1 MNDKKCKYCAM
12 MIPKEAKICPHCRKK
27 LVILT
32 LPVKI
37 ILVILLIPLTLWL
50 YADFRAYFGVTSPSS
65 VKDATY
71 PDAAKL
77 GAHKGYSF
85 NGYTLNKREQT
96 VLEALLIDDLIG
108 YVDGKESHEDM
119 TPIWQHEISTIVAAN
134 VNADKL
140 QRDYEKNEV
149 AGDQKYRGKKLLVSG
164 IIKSI
169 DRSAGEN
176 YFLSLAG
183 GSNMFISPKAKM
195 ADGFK
200 NYLAGLEKG
209 QTVNLL
215 CQGDGMLIG
224 SAMLN
229 KCIPRDIF
237 IENVVNNWVANNI
250 TKQFSEGKKVIQQ
263 IVIASITLA
272 SLLPESS
279 DCFKNDNDKQDKC
292 MSEIENSLKDKKMF
306 ESKRNLVTEKL
317 KLDFNK
323 IFDKKAASNIAG
335 TWEGSLDGDGEMV
348 IKQLPTGF
356 DVTLSVSSS
365 SGCSGSIEG
374 SGSLSGDT
382 LTLTKKEDNNVCTI
396 TIKFDGHEAKINEDN
411 CSPYHGVACGFSGTL
426 KKVN

>member
-1 MNDKKCKYCAM
+1 M

-37 ILVILLIPLTLWL
+37 ILVILLIPLALWL
-50 YADFRAYFGVTSPSS
+50 YADFRAYFGLTSPSS

-85 NGYTLNKREQT
+85 NGYTLNKREQV
-96 VLEALLIDDLIG
+96 VLKALLVEDLIA
-108 YVDGKESHEDM
+108 YIDEMESNKDM
-119 TPIWQHEISTIVAAN
+119 TPIWQHEISTMVTTNVKAN
-134 VNADKL
+134 RL
-140 QRDYEKNEV
+140 QLDYENNEV
-149 AGDQKYRGKKLLVSG
+149 AGDQKYRGKTLLVSG
-164 IIKSI
+164 IVQSI
-169 DRSAGEN
+169 DRSVGEN

-183 GSNMFISPKAKM
+183 GSNMYTSPKAKM

-200 NYLAGLEKG
+200 NYLASLKKG
-209 QTVNLL
+209 QTVHLA
-215 CQGDGMLIG
+215 CQGDGMLVG

-229 KCIPRDIF
+229 KCIPRNIF
-237 IENVVNNWVANNI
+237 IENLVNTWVANNI

-263 IVIASITLA
+263 IVVFSIAAA

-279 DCFKNDNDKQDKC
+279 NCFKNDDEQNKC
-292 MSEIENSLKDKKMF
+292 ISEIEISLKDKKMF

-323 IFDKKAASNIAG
+323 IFDKKAASSIAG
-335 TWEGSLDGDGEMV
+335 TWKGSLDGDGEMV

-382 LTLTKKEDNNVCTI
+382 LTLTKKEDNDVCTI
-396 TIKFDGHEAKINEDN
+396 TIKFDGHEAKIDEDN

-426 KKVN
+426 KKVD

>member
-1 MNDKKCKYCAM
+1 MADKKCKYCAM

-27 LVILT
+27 LGLLT

-37 ILVILLIPLTLWL
+37 ILVILLIPLALWL

-65 VKDATY
+65 VKDGISQDAT
-71 PDAAKL
+71 KV
-77 GAHKGYSF
+77 GVNTGYSF

-96 VLEALLIDDLIG
+96 VLEAFLIDDLIG
-108 YVDGKESHEDM
+108 YVDGRESLKEM

-209 QTVNLL
+209 QTVHLL

-237 IENVVNNWVANNI
+237 IENVVNTWVANNI
-250 TKQFSEGKKVIQQ
+250 TKQFSEGKKFIQQ
-263 IVIASITLA
+263 LVIVSITSA
-272 SLLPESS
+272 SLLSESS
-279 DCFKNDNDKQDKC
+279 DCFGNDNDKQSKC
-292 MSEIENSLKDKKMF
+292 MSEIENSLKDEKIFKP
-306 ESKRNLVTEKL
+306 KRNLVAEKL
-317 KLDFNK
+317 KLDFKK
-323 IFDKKAASNIAG
+323 IFDKTAASNIAG
-335 TWEGSLDGDGEMV
+335 KWKGSLEGAGEMV
-348 IKQLPTGF
+348 IKPLPTGF

-365 SGCSGSIEG
+365 SGCNGSIEG

-382 LTLTKKEDNNVCTI
+382 LTLTKKEDSNVCTI
-396 TIKFDGHEAKINEDN
+396 TIKFDGDEAKIDEDN
-411 CSPYHGVACGFSGTL
+411 CSFYHGAACGFGGTL